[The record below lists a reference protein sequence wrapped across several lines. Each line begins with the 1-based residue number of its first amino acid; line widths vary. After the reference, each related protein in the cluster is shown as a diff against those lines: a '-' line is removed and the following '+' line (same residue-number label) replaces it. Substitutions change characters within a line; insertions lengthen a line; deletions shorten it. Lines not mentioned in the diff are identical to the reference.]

1 MMASMLRK
9 DAARLMEIA
18 LAGIP
23 TTRFMDVI
31 HAAFVGQEVHMKETD
46 PDESL
51 EDEEQTI
58 APSGFSEKVPTVS
71 SLSKAMKRK
80 APPPSTGPSKKP
92 FAGVCSLSEAKP
104 IYPTKD
110 DMGRHLHCGVDKK
123 FLSERLSSAIGKE
136 AGYQCLWSEKMK
148 AEGNIVPNC
157 TTISS
162 QKGQLSTHIRRA
174 HLCQAVTCYV
184 CNKKAWSADT
194 WLTHMQKAHTELA
207 EEDYFVASGT
217 DIKSFEIKSEVQ
229 DSDL

>member
-1 MMASMLRK
+1 MLRK

-23 TTRFMDVI
+23 TTRFTDVI
-31 HAAFVGQEVHMKETD
+31 RAAFVGQEVLMKETD

-51 EDEEQTI
+51 EVEEQTST
-58 APSGFSEKVPTVS
+58 PSDASEKIPTVS

-80 APPPSTGPSKKP
+80 APPPSTGSSKKP

-104 IYPTKD
+104 IYPTKG
-110 DMGRHLHCGVDKK
+110 DMGKHLHCGVDQK
-123 FLSERLSSAIGKE
+123 FFSERLSSAIGKE

-174 HLCQAVTCYV
+174 HLGQAVTCYV

-194 WLTHMQKAHTELA
+194 WLTHMQKVHSELA
-207 EEDYFVASGT
+207 EEDYFVASVS